1 MCIRDSLEKELARVH
16 GKLSNENFVKKAP
29 AAIVQEERDKLEK
42 YRTMM
47 DKVTEQIAYMQKI
60 SDGKGLE

>member
-1 MCIRDSLEKELARVH
+1 MARVH